1 MRGVQVLEFEGEIT
15 VSPFGKIQAISDVYF
30 PQFGKAVE
38 DLGTAALAYRMWM
51 YEVAQH
57 KPETKEEL
65 YAGHKKIVAPYMEKQ
80 NALLAALRT
89 FARRGFQ

>member
-38 DLGTAALAYRMWM
+38 DLGTHSNALANRPSLNH
-51 YEVAQH
+51 VPQNVQA
-57 KPETKEEL
+57 
-65 YAGHKKIVAPYMEKQ
+65 AGVYNQI
-80 NALLAALRT
+80 LASP
-89 FARRGFQ
+89 